1 MFWHLYKYRI
11 KVMSKNYS
19 LLFWTLAFPIV
30 LGLLFNFAF
39 SGLDNLDVVE
49 PSDIAVVAKNEE
61 NIAPFTSI
69 LEQLKVGEK
78 PAFKNKE
85 LSAAEAQK
93 QLEGGKI
100 SGYYSFDGDE
110 ITLHIAAD
118 GISQTILK
126 EFLDQ
131 YLQQKQKI
139 ETLLASGQV
148 TPEQLTEDYFSQKN
162 FIEEN
167 EYSKNGS
174 TKSFYFFTLVG
185 MACMYGFFWGLR
197 NVNDEKADQSPNG
210 IRLSMA
216 PTNKLLIIISNMLAA
231 YTLFFLE
238 ILIQLA
244 VFHFV
249 YGVDF
254 GQRWGWI
261 ILTCALGCLCAL
273 AFGSF
278 IAHTVKGDFNKKSS
292 IAISLTM
299 MMSFLAGMMGTEQIK
314 YTIDMNFP
322 ILGRINLVNLLSES
336 FYQLYYY
343 SDIQPF
349 FTNILYLIGFT
360 VFFILANFY
369 FERKAH
375 YDHL

>member
-11 KVMSKNYS
+11 KVLSKNYS

-49 PSDIAVVAKNEE
+49 QSDVAVVAANEDT
-61 NIAPFTSI
+61 AQFTSI

-78 PAFKNKE
+78 PAFKHLE
-85 LSAAEAQK
+85 LSEKEAQK
-93 QLEGGKI
+93 QLADGKI
-100 SGYYSFDGDE
+100 TGYYSFAGDE
-110 ITLHIAAD
+110 ITLYIAED

-139 ETLLASGQV
+139 GTLLASGQI

-162 FIEEN
+162 FIAEN

-174 TKSFYFFTLVG
+174 VKSFYFFTLVG

-197 NVNDEKADQSPNG
+197 NANDEQADQSPNG

-216 PTNKLLIIISNMLAA
+216 PRNKLLIIISNMFAA

-238 ILIQLA
+238 VLVQLA
-244 VFHFV
+244 VFRFV
-249 YGVDF
+249 YSVDF
-254 GQRWGWI
+254 GERWGWI

-278 IAHTVKGDFNKKSS
+278 IANAVKGSFNKKSS

-299 MMSFLAGMMGTEQIK
+299 MMSFLAGMMGTEKIK
-314 YTIDMNFP
+314 YMIDTNFP

-343 SDIQPF
+343 NDIQPYF
-349 FTNILYLIGFT
+349 VNILYLLGFT
-360 VFFILANFY
+360 VIFVLANFY
-369 FERKAH
+369 FERKAQ